1 MNLPA
6 QLFAG
11 DWLWLA
17 NFIFGLFLYRAA
29 RRAPWRILLDN
40 GIMVNALVGLLL
52 GAFIFWQ
59 FNAGIRPGFNFH
71 VLGSTLFMLM
81 FGWQIATVSITLVML
96 ATWLRADMAFITLG
110 INGLL
115 MIAIPVL
122 FSEWLLRFSKRH
134 LPKNLFLF
142 VLWNGFFCSMLTI
155 ILNVTATTLLLLLL
169 SRYTWGEIQHHY
181 LVASPIL
188 MLTEGFVTGMM
199 ITAFTVFQ
207 PQAVMN
213 FSDEEYLAGK

>member
-1 MNLPA
+1 VNLPA
-6 QLFAG
+6 QLLAG
-11 DWLWLA
+11 DWLWVA
-17 NFIFGLFLYRAA
+17 NTLFALFLYRAV
-29 RRAPWRILLDN
+29 RYAPWRILLDN
-40 GIMVNALVGLLL
+40 AVMVNALVGLMF

-71 VLGSTLFMLM
+71 ILGSTLFMLM
-81 FGWQIATVSITLVML
+81 FGWHIATVSIALVML
-96 ATWLRADMAFITLG
+96 ATWLRADMGLVTLG

-115 MIAIPVL
+115 MIAVPVL
-122 FSEWLLRFSKRH
+122 FSDWLLRFSKLH

-155 ILNVTATTLLLLLL
+155 VLNVTATTLLLLFL
-169 SRYTWGEIQHHY
+169 SRYTWGEIQHYY

-188 MLTEGFVTGMM
+188 MLTEGFVTGML

>member
-6 QLFAG
+6 QLLAG
-11 DWLWLA
+11 DWLWVA
-17 NFIFGLFLYRAA
+17 NAIFAFFLYRAV
-29 RRAPWRILLDN
+29 RHAPWRILLDN
-40 GIMVNALVGLLL
+40 AAMVNALVGLVF

-71 VLGSTLFMLM
+71 ILGSTLFMLM

-96 ATWLRADMAFITLG
+96 GTWLRADMGVVTLG

-115 MIAIPVL
+115 MIALPVL
-122 FSEWLLRFSKRH
+122 FSDWLLRFSKHH

-155 ILNVTATTLLLLLL
+155 VLNVAATTLLLLAL
-169 SRYTWGEIQHHY
+169 SRYTWGEIQHYY